1 MNRTHTSD
9 LTAAD
14 RPLDRARPAV
24 VVPDALRRE
33 LRLAG
38 PAISSVADGD
48 TARSTVVGRHL
59 ELILRMLHDHH
70 RHEDDLVWPPLR
82 ERCAPGE
89 MPLIEVMERQHERI
103 HDVMERVGELRRAWE
118 HVADGAT
125 RDDLADAAHELRS
138 LVQDHLDLEERE
150 VLWRAEQHLTDAEWR
165 EIGATAAAAHKGR
178 ERALVFGILQ
188 YEGDPEVVASM
199 LAEAPAP
206 ARVLVPHLAR
216 RAYRRH
222 ATVIHGTP
230 SP

>member
-1 MNRTHTSD
+1 MNRTRTSD
-9 LTAAD
+9 PTAAD

-24 VVPDALRRE
+24 VVHDALRRE
-33 LRLAG
+33 LRLAS

-82 ERCAPGE
+82 ERCAPADL
-89 MPLIEVMERQHERI
+89 PLIEVMERQHEQI
-103 HDVMERVGELRRAWE
+103 HDSMDRVTGLRRAWE
-118 HVADGAT
+118 PAADAAT
-125 RDDLADAAHELRS
+125 RDGLVGAVDQLRS
-138 LVQDHLDLEERE
+138 VLHDHLELEERE
-150 VLWRAEQHLTDAEWR
+150 VLWRAEQHLTDAEWS
-165 EIGATAAAAHKGR
+165 EIGTTAAAAHKGR

-199 LAEAPAP
+199 LGEAPAP
-206 ARVLVPHLAR
+206 VRVLVPRLAR

-222 ATVIHGTP
+222 STDIHRTP